1 MKNFSLLIVTLLL
14 TSWQAFAS
22 SDARI
27 SSKEA
32 PSTAAVGERI
42 AIRTDLRNSGTS
54 SSPAFTMYY
63 YISPTPDLNNVTP
76 LRNGSNYSDGVRAM
90 SPGGDDD
97 ENHWP
102 TIPNLTPGTYYI
114 VWHLNVNDGNT
125 SNNVVTK
132 QITITGAKPDLRV
145 SRLTIPY
152 GIIKCASSR
161 VEVTIKNDGSVTAP
175 GNSAYAVRISWGSN
189 GQYERGTRYIV
200 PALAP
205 GASHTEYLFPIV
217 RQSGPVTFTVTVD
230 FFNSVSEESESNNVR
245 TISTTVPY
253 SSTNC
258 QTGGI
263 IGGGGGPVP
272 IEQIYSMPD
281 NIGAPQPAMDVY
293 PNPTT
298 GTFHV
303 NVAAAIAATTTIT
316 VINSLGEVVLKRTV
330 NANSETTLDLSEY
343 ENGLYIIQ
351 RETAG
356 SVETQRLFKQ

>member
-1 MKNFSLLIVTLLL
+1 MKNFSLLIVALLL

-32 PSTAAVGERI
+32 PSTAAVGEQI
-42 AIRTDLRNSGTS
+42 VIRTDLTNSGTS

-63 YISPTPDLNNVTP
+63 YISPTPNLSNVTP
-76 LRNGSNYSDGVRAM
+76 LRNGSTYTDGVRAM

-102 TIPNLTPGTYYI
+102 TIPSLTPGTYYI
-114 VWHLNVNDGNT
+114 VWHLDVNDGNT

-132 QITITGAKPDLRV
+132 QITITGSQPDLRIT
-145 SRLTIPY
+145 SLSTPN
-152 GIIKCASSR
+152 GITKCVSSR
-161 VEVTIKNDGSVTAP
+161 INVNIKNDGSAPVTAT
-175 GNSAYAVRISWGSN
+175 YAVRISWGS
-189 GQYERGTRYIV
+189 GQYERVTRYIS
-200 PALAP
+200 ADLAA
-205 GASHTEYLFPIV
+205 GAIRTEGIFVIV
-217 RQSGPVTFTVTVD
+217 RDSGPVTFTVTVD
-230 FFNSVSEESESNNVR
+230 YFNAVSELNESNNVN
-245 TISTTVPY
+245 TIGATVPP

-258 QTGGI
+258 QIGGSP
-263 IGGGGGPVP
+263 GGGGGGIIPEP
-272 IEQIYSMPD
+272 IDQFYSTPGSA
-281 NIGAPQPAMDVY
+281 GAPQPAMDVY

-298 GTFHV
+298 GTFNV
-303 NVAAAIAATTTIT
+303 QVAAPTTATTTIT
-316 VINSLGEVVLKRTV
+316 VINSLGEVVLKRTM
-330 NANSETTLDLSEY
+330 NTNSETTLDLSEY